1 MTTIVDILL
10 QSGKS
15 AIELALYIL
24 LPIMVVMMALMKLL
38 EAKGV
43 LAFVARILT
52 PVLRPFGIP
61 GSAFLL
67 SCNRCW

>member
-43 LAFVARILT
+43 LAFVARI
-52 PVLRPFGIP
+52 
-61 GSAFLL
+61 
-67 SCNRCW
+67 